1 MVFGADVVVWTGAK
15 PQKTSNMPPT
25 NTAETTSTDIR
36 LHLLGLPRELR
47 DAIYDFAIVAPILIE
62 HPKRLSKSNQHQ
74 DLSSLRADES
84 DDCVR
89 NYVALSRTCL
99 QIYQEVKGRFYG
111 NNTFAT
117 WIFAGKQL
125 PLHNMD
131 NILVHVKHVVLCYY
145 EPRCNYDRRILPCV
159 LDLRFKQASVEAKVR
174 VAPPKHTLVTALALP
189 CLGIANSD
197 TVTAEARCEVEHRVG
212 LSLQKLRTGLSKEG
226 GLTAEL
232 MALISR
238 LFARFTNPLIY
249 SRRTAIP
256 RTTFNK
262 RTAHFSTD
270 SAITKSH
277 FDTSKEWI
285 VKRKIAILEYWYI
298 LLLCGVVV
306 VYMDDTTDSVIQ
318 MRRPSKGIV
327 NITPISIGGP
337 SQARVEKQGD
347 GLEMQV
353 KLIRQR
359 VLEKM
364 DRAINEAVANT
375 EGEIGRVE
383 RVVRKVVDELEED

>member
-1 MVFGADVVVWTGAK
+1 MVLDTDVVACTSASAS
-15 PQKTSNMPPT
+15 PQQTSKMPRT

-159 LDLRFKQASVEAKVR
+159 LDLRFKQASVEAKVT

-197 TVTAEARCEVEHRVG
+197 TVTAEARCEVEYRVG

-232 MALISR
+232 MTPISR
-238 LFARFTNPLIY
+238 VFARYTNPLIC

-256 RTTFNK
+256 RTTFIN
-262 RTAHFSTD
+262 RAAHFSHD
-270 SAITKSH
+270 SAVTESH
-277 FDTSKEWI
+277 SHVLI
-285 VKRKIAILEYWYI
+285 VHLAANTCRLPKAKPGDCSFAGNACVRLVNVQERTYST
-298 LLLCGVVV
+298 LLCVGSMQPGELGSRYV
-306 VYMDDTTDSVIQ
+306 
-318 MRRPSKGIV
+318 PS
-327 NITPISIGGP
+327 
-337 SQARVEKQGD
+337 EKD
-347 GLEMQV
+347 
-353 KLIRQR
+353 
-359 VLEKM
+359 
-364 DRAINEAVANT
+364 
-375 EGEIGRVE
+375 
-383 RVVRKVVDELEED
+383 

>member
-1 MVFGADVVVWTGAK
+1 M
-15 PQKTSNMPPT
+15 
-25 NTAETTSTDIR
+25 R

-125 PLHNMD
+125 PLHKMD
-131 NILVHVKHVVLCYY
+131 TILGYVKHVMLCYY

-159 LDLRFKQASVEAKVR
+159 LDLRFKEASVEDKVR

-232 MALISR
+232 MAPISR

-256 RTTFNK
+256 RTTSIK
-262 RTAHFSTD
+262 RTTHFGTN
-270 SAITKSH
+270 SATTKSH

-285 VKRKIAILEYWYI
+285 VKRKIAILEIGYI

-306 VYMDDTTDSVIQ
+306 VYTDNITDTVTQ
-318 MRRPSKGIV
+318 MLRPSKGTE
-327 NITPISIGGP
+327 NTRRTSIEGP
-337 SQARVEKQGD
+337 SKARVTKQID
-347 GLEMQV
+347 EVEMQV
-353 KLIRQR
+353 KLMRQR

-364 DRAINEAVANT
+364 DRAVNEAVGSA
-375 EGEIGRVE
+375 EVEIGRVE
-383 RVVRKVVDELEED
+383 KVVSKAVAELEEVQLPA

>member
-1 MVFGADVVVWTGAK
+1 
-15 PQKTSNMPPT
+15 MPPI

-125 PLHNMD
+125 PLHKMD
-131 NILVHVKHVVLCYY
+131 TILGYVRHVVLCYY

-159 LDLRFKQASVEAKVR
+159 LDLRFKEASVEAKVR

-189 CLGIANSD
+189 YLGIANSD
-197 TVTAEARCEVEHRVG
+197 AVTAEARCEVEHRVG

-232 MALISR
+232 M
-238 LFARFTNPLIY
+238 
-249 SRRTAIP
+249 
-256 RTTFNK
+256 
-262 RTAHFSTD
+262 
-270 SAITKSH
+270 
-277 FDTSKEWI
+277 
-285 VKRKIAILEYWYI
+285 
-298 LLLCGVVV
+298 
-306 VYMDDTTDSVIQ
+306 
-318 MRRPSKGIV
+318 RRPSKGIV
-327 NITPISIGGP
+327 NIMPISIGGP
-337 SQARVEKQGD
+337 SKARVEKQVD
-347 GLEMQV
+347 GFEMQV
-353 KLIRQR
+353 KLMRQR
-359 VLEKM
+359 VPENM
-364 DRAINEAVANT
+364 DRAINEAVANA
-375 EGEIGRVE
+375 EGKIGKVE
-383 RVVRKVVDELEED
+383 RVVRKAVAELEED